1 MTILVTTKKV
11 DLVIIGAGP
20 VGLFA
25 AFYARLR
32 ELNVVLIES
41 LSIPGGQ
48 PQNLYPQK
56 QILDVPGW
64 LGLNGVELTGNLVE
78 QLQQLQPEIYLD
90 TTVIDVKNT
99 DEAVLVE
106 TDRAINFEADA
117 ILVATGKGAF
127 EPRRLDNELEQ
138 DFENHGLYYFVPDLQ
153 QFKDK
158 RVTILGGGDSAV
170 DLANQLV
177 TVAKD
182 VQLVHRRNNFR
193 ALEHTLLTLEQS
205 NVKKLTPYVVQA
217 INKNSDQTFNLELKA
232 TRGEEIEH
240 LTTDA
245 IIVSYG
251 FKSENKIVEG
261 WSIKPAMSRQKFA
274 VDQNMRTSVPRV
286 FAIGDAAEFEHK
298 AELIVTGFG
307 DAPVAINTIIDQYI
321 QNHQGVL
328 HSSSVKIKDGQVQSE
343 K

>member
-1 MTILVTTKKV
+1 MVTTKNV

-32 ELNVVLIES
+32 ELNVVVIES
-41 LSIPGGQ
+41 LPIPGGQ

-56 QILDVPGW
+56 QILDVPGS
-64 LGLNGVELTGNLVE
+64 LGLDGSTLTHNLVD
-78 QLQQLQPEIYLD
+78 QMQQLQPDIYLN
-90 TTVIDVKNT
+90 TTVNDVKKLE
-99 DEAVLVE
+99 DAVLV
-106 TDRAINFEADA
+106 TTNRAINFEAKA
-117 ILVATGKGAF
+117 VLVATGKGAF
-127 EPRRLDNELEQ
+127 EPRRLTSELEQ
-138 DFENHGLYYFVPDLQ
+138 DFENQGLYYFVQDLQ
-153 QFKDK
+153 QFKDQ

-170 DLANQLV
+170 DLANQLEPI
-177 TVAKD
+177 AKE

-193 ALEHTLLTLEQS
+193 ALEHALLILEQS
-205 NVKKLTPYVVQA
+205 TIKKFTPYVVQA
-217 INKNSDQTFNLELKA
+217 IHKNLDQTFTLDLQA
-232 TRGEEIEH
+232 TRGEAIEH
-240 LTTDA
+240 VTSDK

-261 WSIKPAMSRQKFA
+261 WSINPAMARQKLA

-321 QNHQGVL
+321 QDHQGVL
-328 HSSSVKIKDGQVQSE
+328 HSSSIKIKDGQVQAE

>member
-1 MTILVTTKKV
+1 MVTTKNV

-32 ELNVVLIES
+32 ELNVVVIES
-41 LSIPGGQ
+41 LPIPGGQ

-56 QILDVPGW
+56 QILDVPGS
-64 LGLNGVELTGNLVE
+64 LGLDGSTLTHNLVD
-78 QLQQLQPEIYLD
+78 QMQQLQPDIYLN
-90 TTVIDVKNT
+90 TTVNDVKKLE
-99 DEAVLVE
+99 DAVFV
-106 TDRAINFEADA
+106 TTNRAINFEAKA
-117 ILVATGKGAF
+117 VLVATGKGAF
-127 EPRRLDNELEQ
+127 EPRRLTSELEQ
-138 DFENHGLYYFVPDLQ
+138 DFENHGLYYFVQDLQ
-153 QFKDK
+153 QFKDQ

-170 DLANQLV
+170 DLANQLEPI
-177 TVAKD
+177 AKE

-193 ALEHTLLTLEQS
+193 ALEHALLILEQS
-205 NVKKLTPYVVQA
+205 TIKKFTPYVVQA
-217 INKNSDQTFNLELKA
+217 IHKNLDQTFTLDLQA
-232 TRGEEIEH
+232 TRGEAIEH
-240 LTTDA
+240 VTSDQ

-261 WSIKPAMSRQKFA
+261 WSINPAMARQKLA

-321 QNHQGVL
+321 QDHQGVL
-328 HSSSVKIKDGQVQSE
+328 HSSSIKIKDGQVQAE